1 MQWRNSSAFI
11 DAARQPPELM
21 HYGIRGQKWGVRNY
35 QNEDGSLT
43 PAGKQRYGG
52 NQNGRG
58 GLFGLHKKKEKK
70 RDWKPEDA
78 ENLSDEELR
87 TRNNRLQ
94 AEQNYK
100 NNMTPQWKKDA
111 KQTAKSWRNEAI
123 KNIFIG
129 TAVTLAAAAMTKNY
143 KKIGPLI
150 SKYSKIAVSKIHSN
164 TSVIKNAANKYS
176 NPYIGNMRPGWKTRI
191 YDNRR
196 GSPNGIRKSMNWP
209 TISIREKKNK

>member
-58 GLFGLHKKKEKK
+58 GLFGLRKKKEKN

-78 ENLSDEELR
+78 ENLSDEELQK
-87 TRNNRLQ
+87 RNNRLNQ
-94 AEQNYK
+94 ERIYRDST
-100 NNMTPQWKKDA
+100 TPQWKKDA
-111 KQTAKSWRNEAI
+111 KQNAKAWRNEAI
-123 KNIFIG
+123 KRIFIG
-129 TAVTLAAAAMTKNY
+129 TATTLAVAAMTKVY
-143 KKIGPLI
+143 
-150 SKYSKIAVSKIHSN
+150 
-164 TSVIKNAANKYS
+164 KNAQQNIHDSAHLKLSALRQSPDMKKAIGDAIGRYS
-176 NPYIGNMRPGWKTRI
+176 AGGSKTRQYNNWNI
-191 YDNRR
+191 WKNADKRSASR
-196 GSPNGIRKSMNWP
+196 AARFRKP
-209 TISIREKKNK
+209 